1 MCICMCIVYVDE
13 FVWVF
18 STVYITS
25 TVVFFAVTVLLSKE
39 LPLQLRLEG
48 KQRGP
53 WKIAEMLISSAT
65 TCPVTG
71 ESYRRRISAQIIGP
85 RKSILGRS
93 PKTVVLPPIGTKH
106 SGLTVVVHDPGAA
119 ASEVCGEAKVQTRT
133 RGICFSHVHPS
144 VAEGPCTAPAHPP
157 TETTVLVMVGL
168 PASRQVIHW

>member
-1 MCICMCIVYVDE
+1 MIAGVTLYVRSIFGPLCRTRRNSVAFGLRRCDSVFESSSVHMFTFEWQVETVCVRICMCIVYVDE

-25 TVVFFAVTVLLSKE
+25 TVVFFFAVTVLLSKE

-71 ESYRRRISAQIIGP
+71 ESYRRRISAQIMRP
-85 RKSILGRS
+85 RKRH
-93 PKTVVLPPIGTKH
+93 P
-106 SGLTVVVHDPGAA
+106 
-119 ASEVCGEAKVQTRT
+119 RT
-133 RGICFSHVHPS
+133 
-144 VAEGPCTAPAHPP
+144 
-157 TETTVLVMVGL
+157 
-168 PASRQVIHW
+168 